1 MAKMIRHSLSGKLL
15 LPVIIISVVATLF
28 LSAFFHI
35 TSDKLSHEMIEKR
48 AFELAEILVIKVE
61 TNSSQSHI
69 KRVISTISAYDDVN
83 SIFLV
88 NRLSGRI
95 LTSSLNRYNNQSI
108 KDIQNKKII
117 ESIHNLNSKKSNK
130 PLLLEADNN
139 GYHSL
144 ILPFNAVSQ
153 DKRSIIPII
162 LIVTINDQDIKS
174 NLRDFLL
181 PAMVIQALTLILIA
195 AFFFIFARKIILEP
209 IHKLIKA
216 IDHSSNEEK
225 SYVDMIESKDEMGLL
240 IRRYNKM
247 LKETHEYQNKLIYEK
262 EKSDSAAKAKSN
274 FLAVMT
280 HELRTPLNGVIGMS
294 ELLSEAPLNDKYK
307 GYLGTVNQSG
317 KQLLAI
323 INDILDFS
331 KIESGKLD
339 LNPVNFKLD
348 ELCQNIV
355 NVMEFQAAE
364 KQLTLSWA
372 NSIPDYKLNLYGD
385 DIRLNQILI
394 NLISNGIKFTHSGH
408 IALTCSEFTHTN
420 DSELNLQIKVTDTGI
435 GISKNQITN
444 LFQHFSQAAASTTRQ
459 YGGTG
464 LGLAICKQLCKK
476 MGGDITVE
484 SRKGIGTT
492 FIVKLTLP
500 LSQEDQAID
509 TAEHNHKTWENSHF
523 VKNDIQPHILVV
535 DDTPIN
541 LELACAILEDENIKV
556 STRANGK
563 EAFDA
568 YQEHTYDLI
577 LMDCLMPIMDGF
589 ESSKSIREYE
599 VKNNMTA
606 TAIIALTASALNE
619 TKDKCRN
626 AGMDDFLTK
635 PLDRDKLIETIQYYL
650 LKTSVISE
658 VHE

>member
-1 MAKMIRHSLSGKLL
+1 M
-15 LPVIIISVVATLF
+15 ATLF

-69 KRVISTISAYDDVN
+69 KRVISTVSAYDDVN

-95 LTSSLNRYNNQSI
+95 LTSSLNRYNNQNI
-108 KDIQNKKII
+108 KDINNKKII
-117 ESIHNLNSKKSNK
+117 ESITKINIKKSNK
-130 PLLLEADNN
+130 PLLLEADKN
-139 GYHSL
+139 GNHSL

-174 NLRDFLL
+174 SLRDFLF
-181 PAMVIQALTLILIA
+181 PAMVIQALTLLLIA
-195 AFFFIFARKIILEP
+195 AFFFIFARTIILAP

-225 SYVDMIESKDEMGLL
+225 SYVDMKESKDEMGLL
-240 IRRYNKM
+240 IRRYNNM

-262 EKSDSAAKAKSN
+262 EKADSAAQAKSN

-294 ELLSEAPLNDKYK
+294 DLLSEAPLNEKYR
-307 GYLGTVNQSG
+307 GYLGTVNHSG

-331 KIESGKLD
+331 KIESGKLE

-348 ELCQNIV
+348 ELCQNLV
-355 NVMEFQAAE
+355 NVMEFQAAD
-364 KQLTLSWA
+364 KHLTLSWA
-372 NSIPDYKLNLYGD
+372 NSIPEYKLSLYGD
-385 DIRLNQILI
+385 DIRLNQVLI
-394 NLISNGIKFTHSGH
+394 NLISNGIKFTHNGH
-408 IALTCSEFTHTN
+408 IALTCSEFSHTN
-420 DSELNLQIKVTDTGI
+420 ESELNLQIKVTDTGI
-435 GISKNQITN
+435 GISKKQIKN
-444 LFQHFSQAAASTTRQ
+444 LFQHFSQADASTTRQ

-476 MGGDITVE
+476 MGGEITVE
-484 SRKGIGTT
+484 SSKGIGTT
-492 FIVKLTLP
+492 FIVRLTLP
-500 LSQEDQAID
+500 LSQKEQIID
-509 TAEHNHKTWENSHF
+509 NSKPEHKTWEDSHF
-523 VKNDIQPHILVV
+523 VKNNIKPHILVV
-535 DDTPIN
+535 DDTLIN
-541 LELACAILEDENIKV
+541 LELACAILEDENIKL

-563 EAFDA
+563 EAFEA
-568 YQEHTYDLI
+568 YQEHHYDLI

-589 ESSKSIREYE
+589 ESSTNIRKYE
-599 VKNNMTA
+599 LENNIPPA
-606 TAIIALTASALNE
+606 AIIALTASALNE
-619 TKDKCRN
+619 TRDKCHD
-626 AGMDDFLTK
+626 AGMNDFLTK
-635 PLDRDKLIETIQYYL
+635 PLDRDKLIETIHYCL
-650 LKTSVISE
+650 LKKSDAIKTKS
-658 VHE
+658 